1 MKTIFCRKNEAQIGG
16 FAVAKKPPNIEI
28 KIFRKKKFFLL
39 KLALHKLN

>member
-28 KIFRKKKFFLL
+28 KILRKKKILPF
-39 KLALHKLN
+39 KTCST